1 MHKLGISVHPEHST
15 PQHNQD
21 YMESA
26 AHYGF
31 TRILAQSQI
40 LWEMPFEHMCLL
52 LASKSLRKKYS
63 SSWQPYPCLI
73 TVLILLLIPPHFSCR
88 KGVISMGNDNLKMGD
103 EHYPKPHELGG
114 LSCLT

>member
-73 TVLILLLIPPHFSCR
+73 TVLILLLIPPTFPVE
-88 KGVISMGNDNLKMGD
+88 K
-103 EHYPKPHELGG
+103 G
-114 LSCLT
+114 LSAWAMITSKWVMSIILNHTSWVV